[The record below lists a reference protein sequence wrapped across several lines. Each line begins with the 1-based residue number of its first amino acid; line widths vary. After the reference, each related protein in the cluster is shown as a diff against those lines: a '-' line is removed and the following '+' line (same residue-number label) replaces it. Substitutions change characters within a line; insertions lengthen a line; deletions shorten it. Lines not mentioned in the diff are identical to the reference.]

1 MKPRLNI
8 ITVFI
13 CLLLFFILG
22 IRATVKDN
30 ADDQVKRKYYAEL
43 KTFQIH
49 LMALQQAVTL
59 NEPADS
65 LRFIF
70 KKARLSYKKV
80 ELFIEYY
87 FPHYIYLINPPPIRM
102 AEDHNAP
109 QGLQVIEEQIY
120 PDYDITH
127 KTKLMGDLYKINS
140 AVEALSGFEQFFNVD
155 RNLPDA
161 LIEEMYRILTQGI
174 TGFDSPVSLQSIPEA
189 ASAICSVRET
199 LELIQDRFTA
209 EGKSGYYNSI
219 RLLKEAEIY
228 CQKNADFDSFDRMF
242 FIRQFL
248 NPVTSWLGA
257 EKIRLGII
265 DYTRTSKLPLTPG
278 IYKYYSLFDQ
288 RLLSTH
294 FFSGDSAYE
303 SPGLVALGKKLFFDS
318 LLAGNNQR
326 SCATCHKPELAFTD
340 GLSKSLALETYKT
353 VHRNAPTLLNSALQ
367 RDLFVDQRQKVLE
380 TLVTEVLANKEE
392 MNSSVDEVAKK
403 ISMRSDYEPF
413 YLNAFGDQQYSGKR
427 VAWAISSYVRSLISM
442 NSRFDLY
449 MRGHNDKLNKE
460 EIKGFNIFMGKGK
473 CGTCHFAPLFN
484 GSKPPLYSFIEA
496 EVIGVPESTD
506 TIHPVLDPDRG
517 RVEISRSPVH
527 EFAFKTPTVR
537 NVELTAPYMHNGVY
551 KTLEEVIDFYNK
563 GGGVGLGLNIPN
575 QTLPFDKLNLTEPE
589 KKSLVAFLKSLTD
602 TSVLQDKY

>member
-8 ITVFI
+8 IIVFL

-30 ADDQVKRKYYAEL
+30 ADEQVKRKYYAEL

-80 ELFIEYY
+80 ELLVEYY
-87 FPHYIYLINPPPIRM
+87 FPHYVYLINPPPIKM
-102 AEDHNAP
+102 AEDHNEP
-109 QGLQVIEEQIY
+109 QGLQVIEEQIF
-120 PDYDITH
+120 PDYDPS
-127 KTKLMGDLYKINS
+127 KKNKLMGDLYKINS
-140 AVEALSGFEQFFNVD
+140 AVEALTGFEQFFTVD

-161 LIEEMYRILTQGI
+161 LMEELYRILTQGI

-209 EGKSGYYNSI
+209 EGKSGYHNSI

-228 CQKNADFDSFDRMF
+228 CQQNADFDSFDRMF

-257 EKIRLGII
+257 EKIRLSII
-265 DYTRTSKLPLTPG
+265 DHTRTSKLPLIPG
-278 IYKYYSLFDQ
+278 VYKYYSLFDQ

-294 FFSGDSAYE
+294 FFSGDSLNE

-318 LLAGNNQR
+318 VLAGNNQR

-340 GLSKSLALETYKT
+340 GLPKSLALETYKT
-353 VHRNAPTLLNSALQ
+353 VQRNAPTLLNSALQ

-413 YLNAFGDQQYSGKR
+413 FLNAFGDQQYSGKR
-427 VAWAISSYVRSLISM
+427 VARAISSYVRSLISM

-506 TIHPVLDPDRG
+506 TIRPVLDPDRG

-563 GGGVGLGLNIPN
+563 GGGNGLGLNIPN

-589 KKSLVAFLKSLTD
+589 KNSLVAFLKSLTD